1 MRESFRSTALPL
13 PTAITYPTQCCPVTH
28 WKAPPTGSCWWL
40 LLPVHRK
47 TITNPG
53 SAQASE
59 FLLNTAPSLHCPP
72 FPTQHVQEYT
82 FLLKFFFSWTS
93 SVGRRGELVPGQ
105 QLLWRWPLAV
115 LQFLLLKHWF
125 QMVLD
130 TKMEKSKPPCE
141 TSFQKKRISLKK
153 GGRCDQKTQPL
164 PEQKMSYCSNTCDR
178 T

>member
-1 MRESFRSTALPL
+1 MGPVVLSGVHTLMVQVASLISPTQQLQLDVPRRVGAGGQCWCDERVL

-72 FPTQHVQEYT
+72 FPTEHVQEYT

-93 SVGRRGELVPGQ
+93 SVGRRRGAGP
-105 QLLWRWPLAV
+105 RAAAPLKVAFGCAAI
-115 LQFLLLKHWF
+115 LTPKTL
-125 QMVLD
+125 
-130 TKMEKSKPPCE
+130 
-141 TSFQKKRISLKK
+141 ISNGARYKDGK
-153 GGRCDQKTQPL
+153 I
-164 PEQKMSYCSNTCDR
+164 
-178 T
+178 